1 MALSFAHANLLV
13 RDLDRST
20 KFYQQ
25 ALNLKEIERK
35 EYPDAFMVLMRNEEL
50 GIRNFVLELRQFK
63 EAVDFEIDKRLNH
76 IAFYSDDFDNDL
88 IRHKQMNCVDRVLE
102 EFGIYFITD
111 PDGHYIEILRSVKN
125 G

>member
-1 MALSFAHANLLV
+1 MLTFAHANLLV
-13 RDLDRST
+13 KDLERSV

-25 ALNLKEIERK
+25 ALNLREVERK
-35 EYPDAFMVLMRNEEL
+35 EYPDAYMVLMQNVDFRMQ
-50 GIRNFVLELRQFK
+50 NFVLELRQFK
-63 EAVDFEIDKRLNH
+63 EAVDFEVDKRINH

-102 EFGIYFITD
+102 EFGIYFIHD
-111 PDGHYIEILRSVKN
+111 LDGHCIEILRSEKN